1 LEAFAL
7 VVRELPEARLML
19 VGDGDAVE
27 DHRNAAAVLGI
38 LKQTEFRGAL
48 RGRALVE
55 AYQQASV
62 FVLPSTTE
70 SEAAPMSLTEAMAC
84 GRPVV
89 ASAIGGVPFM
99 FDDGSDGLL
108 VPPGDAEALAAACL
122 RLLVSPELS
131 TALGEQAHRK
141 VKSLTWASRVAA
153 YEAIFEGLLPQG
165 SRR

>member
-1 LEAFAL
+1 
-7 VVRELPEARLML
+7 
-19 VGDGDAVE
+19 
-27 DHRNAAAVLGI
+27 
-38 LKQTEFRGAL
+38 
-48 RGRALVE
+48 
-55 AYQQASV
+55 
-62 FVLPSTTE
+62 
-70 SEAAPMSLTEAMAC
+70 MSLTEAMAC

-99 FDDGSDGLL
+99 IDDGSDGLL

-131 TALGEQAHRK
+131 RALGEQAHRK

-165 SRR
+165 SHR